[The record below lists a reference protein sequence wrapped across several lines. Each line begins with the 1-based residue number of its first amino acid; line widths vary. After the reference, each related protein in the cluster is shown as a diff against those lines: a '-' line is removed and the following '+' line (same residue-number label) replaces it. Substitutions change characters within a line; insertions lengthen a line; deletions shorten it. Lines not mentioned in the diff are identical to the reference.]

1 MLSANV
7 SPEVFWGD
15 IDLPQLPTL
24 EEVRCY
30 ARERLAQTAS
40 LDEIALSIR
49 QRLLYITHLELIE
62 IATSAPGAG
71 S

>member
-1 MLSANV
+1 V
-7 SPEVFWGD
+7 SPEAFWAA
-15 IDLPQLPTL
+15 IDLPQVPTL

-40 LDEIALSIR
+40 LDEIALTTR
-49 QRLLYITHLELIE
+49 QRLLSIAHLQLIE
-62 IATSAPGAG
+62 MATSSPGVG